1 MRYDI
6 IIIGSG
12 LGGLLCGITLAR
24 KNKHV
29 LILERQWQ
37 PGGCIQSFKRSGCEL
52 DTGLHYIGGLDEGQ
66 PLHNAFKDFGILDLP
81 WQRLEPS
88 GFDEITI
95 CGKTY
100 RYAEGYKNFV
110 EELVK
115 DFPEEREGLEKYV
128 EMLQTT
134 DEVWLQQTN
143 AYEYLRSIIKNPLLI
158 SVISGASIKMELR
171 KDTLPLFTFAHGNG
185 SFIESSWRLKGEGN
199 TLVKHLVD
207 VLRQVGGEVRC
218 NSDVVE
224 LKEED
229 GRITKAI
236 CADGTEFEADTFIS
250 DAHPSITLGLIKE
263 SKLIKKIFRRRI
275 TSLENTS
282 GMFTL
287 QIKLKPGALRY
298 FNHNKF
304 VYTTEDVWEDIAV
317 SKDQPEV
324 KGILISCPV
333 PGEGSEDAIVLD
345 ILTPMKWDM
354 VEQWVDKPQGK
365 RGEDYVE
372 MKTVITN
379 KCLKIAETVI
389 PGLTG
394 MIEKYYTSTPLTY
407 YTYNMSPNGSAY
419 GIRKD
424 YSNSLGTILSPNTP
438 VPNLFLTG
446 QSLMLHGLHGV
457 TMTAQYT
464 CSRILEKDQQI

>member
-24 KNKHV
+24 KGKSV

-37 PGGCIQSFKRSGCEL
+37 PGGCIQSFKRKECTL
-52 DTGLHYIGGLDEGQ
+52 DTGLHYVGGLDEGQ
-66 PLHNAFKDFGILDLP
+66 SLNEAFKDFGILDLP
-81 WQRLEPS
+81 WQRLNPE

-100 RYAEGYKNFV
+100 RFAQGYDNFV
-110 EELVK
+110 EELSK
-115 DFPEEREGLEKYV
+115 DFPEEREGLQKYV
-128 EMLQTT
+128 EMLQTN
-134 DEVWLQQTN
+134 DEIWLQRTN
-143 AYEYLRSIIKNPLLI
+143 TYNYLRSIIKSPLLI
-158 SVISGASIKMELR
+158 SVLSGSSLKMELK

-185 SFIESSWRLKGEGN
+185 TFIESSWRLKGDGN
-199 TLVKHLVD
+199 ILVNHLLNL
-207 VLRQVGGEVRC
+207 LRQAGGDVRC
-218 NSDVVE
+218 NADVIE
-224 LKEED
+224 LKEEK

-236 CADGTEFEADTFIS
+236 CSDGTEFEGDTFIS
-250 DAHPSITLGLIKE
+250 NIHPATMLELIKE
-263 SKLIKKIFRRRI
+263 SSLIKRIFRRRI
-275 TSLENTS
+275 TSLENTY

-304 VYTTEDVWEDIAV
+304 VYTTEDVWNDIAV
-317 SKDQPEV
+317 SPNQPTV

-333 PGEGSEDAIVLD
+333 PTDDSENANVLD
-345 ILTPMKWDM
+345 ILTPMKWEM
-354 VEQWVDKPQGK
+354 VEHWVHKPQGK
-365 RGEDYVE
+365 RGDDYVE
-372 MKTVITN
+372 MKNGISEQ
-379 KCLKIAETVI
+379 CIALAETVI
-389 PGLTG
+389 PGLSD

-407 YTYNMSPNGSAY
+407 FTYNMSPYGSAY

-424 YSNSLGTILSPNTP
+424 YSNPLGTILSPNTP
-438 VPNLFLTG
+438 VPNLFMTG
-446 QSLMLHGLHGV
+446 QSLMLHGIHGV

-464 CSRILEKDQQI
+464 CSRILETT